1 MHIFVFVLLLCLP
14 VCAGVFFFMVFFFL
28 CFFASEFNPTN
39 HLSVQTLISINMFE
53 RVRTL
58 LMIPVHISLIELT
71 KF

>member
-14 VCAGVFFFMVFFFL
+14 LCAGVFFL

-53 RVRTL
+53 RVR
-58 LMIPVHISLIELT
+58 
-71 KF
+71 

>member
-14 VCAGVFFFMVFFFL
+14 LCVGVFFLWCFFL
-28 CFFASEFNPTN
+28 CFCASEFNPTN

>member
-14 VCAGVFFFMVFFFL
+14 LCAGVFFFMVFFL

-39 HLSVQTLISINMFE
+39 HLSVQMLISINMFE

-58 LMIPVHISLIELT
+58 LMILVHISLIELT